1 MNRVRLALSLAG
13 FGVAVMAVARN
24 DRFLIWIAVAFL
36 GTSLSL
42 RIVDSIRRRNRPPEP
57 PAQD

>member
-1 MNRVRLALSLAG
+1 VNRARLALSLAG
-13 FGVAVMAVARN
+13 FGVAVMAVTKN
-24 DRFLIWIAVAFL
+24 DRFLLWIAVAFL

-57 PAQD
+57 PTPD